1 MSLKSKNVVF
11 SPIGVASWLIDN
23 TSLTF
28 DQIGV
33 FCGLYTTEI
42 MAIADGTIYPN
53 IKGVNPILL
62 GILTQEEIE
71 KCQKNKNEKLKNH
84 YVVDDIVK
92 SIKIKTRKYVSRS
105 QRSAKPEAILYCLVF
120 APSLS
125 TLQIVKLVRTTKNM
139 VETIKNKSYKKYS
152 SLVPKDPV
160 LAGLCTQKEYNEQV
174 AKSREKEENN

>member
-28 DQIGV
+28 DQIAV
-33 FCGLYTTEI
+33 FCGLYSTEV
-42 MAIADGTIYPN
+42 MALADGAIYPN
-53 IKGVNPILL
+53 IKGINPISI
-62 GILTQEEIE
+62 GILTEDEI
-71 KCQKNKNEKLKNH
+71 KRCQQDKDAKLKNS

-92 SIKIKTRKYVSRS
+92 SIKIKTKKYVSRS
-105 QRSAKPEAILYCLVF
+105 QRSAKPEAILYCVVF
-120 APSLS
+120 APTLS

-139 VETIKNKSYKKYS
+139 VEMIKNKTYKKYS

-174 AKSREKEENN
+174 AKSKEREEDN